1 MLTDSSQEELF
12 EVTKTPEEPAI
23 VYEKP
28 ATFSFSQ
35 LKSYETCPYQYKLGH
50 VIKIPQPSGSPSF
63 SFGQSMHSTLQK
75 FYERMQERNSL
86 QQVSLFSS
94 PAVEAKSTGVKVP
107 SLDELLALYETSWI
121 EDWYESKA
129 QREEYYAKGKDI
141 LKTFYTSQTGKWNIP
156 ITLEGGFKIKV
167 GEYSINGRIDRIDQ
181 LPDGSLEI
189 IDYKTGKPK
198 EKIVG
203 DDKDQLLIYQIAT
216 QELPRYRHLGAT
228 SKLTFYYLNDNSQI
242 SFVGSSE
249 ELSALKEKLIETI
262 QRIYSGNFT
271 ATPSKFACGS
281 CPYKDICAYRIV

>member
-1 MLTDSSQEELF
+1 
-12 EVTKTPEEPAI
+12 
-23 VYEKP
+23 
-28 ATFSFSQ
+28 
-35 LKSYETCPYQYKLGH
+35 
-50 VIKIPQPSGSPSF
+50 
-63 SFGQSMHSTLQK
+63 
-75 FYERMQERNSL
+75 
-86 QQVSLFSS
+86 
-94 PAVEAKSTGVKVP
+94 
-107 SLDELLALYETSWI
+107 
-121 EDWYESKA
+121 
-129 QREEYYAKGKDI
+129 
-141 LKTFYTSQTGKWNIP
+141 
-156 ITLEGGFKIKV
+156 LEGGFKIKV